1 MPQTGFESA
10 LYVNTGIPATPVWT
24 EIDLARDVTLNRAK
38 DELDA
43 TARAT
48 ARTGYKATENGLKE
62 FSVEFE
68 SLVPKVSEGA
78 NAAFVTLE
86 TAWKDN
92 TTVEILHTDGGVL
105 STDGLQAIKAVCNVF
120 GGTRNEPN
128 ADVTSV
134 DFSCKLASETDA
146 YLEGVTASGAFVP
159 DGTSTP

>member
-10 LYVNTGIPATPVWT
+10 LYVNTGVPATPVWT
-24 EIDLARDVTLNRAK
+24 EIDLARDVTLDRAK

-48 ARTGYKATENGLKE
+48 ARTGFKATENGLKE
-62 FSVEFE
+62 FSIEFE

-78 NAAFVTLE
+78 NAAFDALQ

-92 TTVEILHTDGGVL
+92 TSVEILWTDGGIL
-105 STDGLQAIKAVCNVF
+105 TTDGLSAIKAVTNVF

-128 ADVTSV
+128 TDVTTV
-134 DFSCKLASETDA
+134 NFSCKLASETDA
-146 YLEGVTASGAFVP
+146 YLEGVTDSGSFIP
-159 DGTSTP
+159 DGTSAA